1 MNQYST
7 RNKALPKSKRN
18 DVQNLADQIL
28 NRRKSLN
35 NTMTPQSKAKVAPN
49 KQLGRSKSAVK
60 VGGATRTKNTNTS
73 QDNDFGLRKF
83 ADNRSKSGDMT
94 KNYRD
99 DDNLSAYVKNSK
111 QARGAHKKHNE
122 KHQHDMD
129 KSKYSDVQSR
139 IMDVHNRV
147 QEHLD
152 DPKKDAIL
160 QKYLTMKNKL
170 SFQYFKQELEGMR

>member
-1 MNQYST
+1 
-7 RNKALPKSKRN
+7 
-18 DVQNLADQIL
+18 
-28 NRRKSLN
+28 
-35 NTMTPQSKAKVAPN
+35 
-49 KQLGRSKSAVK
+49 
-60 VGGATRTKNTNTS
+60 
-73 QDNDFGLRKF
+73 
-83 ADNRSKSGDMT
+83 
-94 KNYRD
+94 
-99 DDNLSAYVKNSK
+99 
-111 QARGAHKKHNE
+111 
-122 KHQHDMD
+122 MD